1 MLNRGWEDSL
11 ASAALPRW
19 PALLLC
25 HLTAHVRHAKPTQDG
40 REAWLWSQ
48 QDFQLLVG
56 VMRRA
61 SLWSQ
66 LHHITHPACTL
77 CVLPLKPDPLDIP
90 WCSLVAQLSL
100 YDYVYSLLPGTGQIW

>member
-1 MLNRGWEDSL
+1 MDEGAR
-11 ASAALPRW
+11 
-19 PALLLC
+19 
-25 HLTAHVRHAKPTQDG
+25 AKPTQDG

-48 QDFQLLVG
+48 QDFQLLAG

-66 LHHITHPACTL
+66 LHHITHPPCTL

-100 YDYVYSLLPGTGQIW
+100 YVYRTSCCRERAG